1 MAISPTDRNES
12 LQCVACAV
20 RQQRGQ
26 AITERD
32 LANAI
37 LDWDNDSLEYSI
49 VNSIG
54 ITVEME
60 NEIKSWTKKW
70 ELGERNNKQ
79 QKKREYDNWIK
90 SSILVANNLA
100 NSKYIDKDGYTFFRQ
115 DSFPDYKDKAYSFAK
130 QILHNT
136 KNSVMKAT
144 YGASVGSGWK
154 DKWNPSD
161 ILAIKTS
168 SVSSVRSKLRDF
180 DAAKYSKDTKK
191 LRKMN
196 IENRKLR
203 MKGIAKKQLIVM
215 EEMDSLYEYSKFID
229 DLCDVLKQDN
239 ISFDRL
245 RFIDACND

>member
-100 NSKYIDKDGYTFFRQ
+100 NNKENLESEKEEGIIKEELKLS
-115 DSFPDYKDKAYSFAK
+115 DSEEE
-130 QILHNT
+130 
-136 KNSVMKAT
+136 
-144 YGASVGSGWK
+144 
-154 DKWNPSD
+154 
-161 ILAIKTS
+161 
-168 SVSSVRSKLRDF
+168 
-180 DAAKYSKDTKK
+180 TKK
-191 LRKMN
+191 
-196 IENRKLR
+196 KL
-203 MKGIAKKQLIVM
+203 K
-215 EEMDSLYEYSKFID
+215 E
-229 DLCDVLKQDN
+229 
-239 ISFDRL
+239 
-245 RFIDACND
+245 